1 MPCCTTT
8 ILLTREDPSQETF
21 HSPPPNSWI
30 NHLVGK
36 TLRVVLVHLDTLAS
50 GSARKVTIR
59 VSGLG
64 ATALVVHSDSGL
76 SRGRGLNSWLSLDG
90 AASSGLGSTNLLG
103 SLGLVASL
111 SRLGSSRLRLG
122 VRFVCRN
129 LGRLLYLCSRGLLGG
144 LGGRR
149 LLDNRLGLL
158 GLLGLSSGSRLLDS
172 RLAGRGI
179 TLIGRELGVVVT
191 LAAADVEEG
200 LGALNL
206 LKGEVGVVGIL
217 EPVKSPLATILEC
230 LRKAVTLA
238 SGGDATVLGTTKS
251 LAELRGATVED
262 SNTST
267 RHHKIEVVVTEIASS
282 VGGLDDHGLAL
293 DGTGGEGNPKRI
305 GQYERAGIYAGSMET
320 YA

>member
-8 ILLTREDPSQETF
+8 VLRTREDPSQETF
-21 HSPPPNSWI
+21 HDPPPNSWI
-30 NHLVGK
+30 NHLVGNA
-36 TLRVVLVHLDTLAS
+36 LRVVLVHLDTLAA
-50 GSARKVTIR
+50 GNAGEVAVR

-64 ATALVVHSDSGL
+64 AATLVVHSDSGL
-76 SRGRGLNSWLSLDG
+76 SGGRGLDSWFSLDG
-90 AASSGLGSTNLLG
+90 AASSGFGSTDLLG

-122 VRFVCRN
+122 VRSVCWN
-129 LGRLLYLCSRGLLGG
+129 LGGLLYLGSRGLLGG

-149 LLDNRLGLL
+149 LLDN
-158 GLLGLSSGSRLLDS
+158 GLSSGSGLLDD

-200 LGALNL
+200 LGALDL
-206 LKGEVGVVGIL
+206 LKGEVGVVSVL

-230 LRKAVTLA
+230 LREAVALA
-238 SGGDATVLGTTKS
+238 SGGDATILGTTES
-251 LAELRGATVED
+251 LAELRSATVED

-282 VGGLDDHGLAL
+282 VGGLNDHGLTL
-293 DGTGGEGNPKRI
+293 DGTGGEGNSKRI